1 MSGSLDDN
9 YHTPEETLLE
19 AASGS
24 DIPIIV
30 RINETYQNEDYDDS
44 GWFEDGLEI
53 LVEGVRSI
61 AYARIRVLDVHN
73 EKEAQKAHYDDFVA
87 ERQMFLDQVYLMPMN
102 VPLTLKL
109 VTRPGKS
116 TKYTSIAQV
125 IEDMPTKLLVHQ
137 DVISIPPG
145 GGQNTLVPANTVL
158 TVKRVFTCS
167 IDTAQYLQC
176 SFQSQHVSF
185 KDTLRVQF
193 SAIGDDTLYTMR
205 YLQMANVFPT
215 VFEFQHPKPDDVVHY
230 VNYEANAALTIAE
243 GPLELLG
250 IEHLNV
256 VIAWKRQHE
265 AKSYSTLAI
274 PESRAKT
281 LMVQTRHFDDKFIKN
296 NYIQRKFT
304 ACTHLD
310 FVSDKLYL
318 IPQDPPNAV
327 CLKSPNLFFYDPKAC
342 RLRVAK
348 DGITFNP
355 STDEESYDSD
365 YTEIA
370 PPIPERVPITCPQ
383 ASEISKK
390 KIGLFHNVHMEIKSL
405 FKKRFKSLRRKR
417 RGEQMREPGGY
428 LSNPMYRRSKSMP
441 DNRLDDSD
449 NNATGNERRK
459 KYSTMGY
466 RRPPAPPPESADS
479 QKITISTKSVLSTS
493 SISNSKSPTQP
504 CSTPTTSAPS
514 TLGSLA
520 STRRE
525 MRPLPEI
532 VSTHSDEDSDEYI
545 IPCPSVPPR
554 HCLSAPSS
562 PAPHRPAPPIPSDN
576 SHGDHLIV
584 SSAHISA
591 ETPSAS
597 NQSEHAR
604 EKQGYATIS
613 QKDMQSILGHGRTCK
628 DFNNLSVIELYHL
641 LIHCNLHDIANICYE
656 HLFDG
661 QFFADV
667 DVQELLQDQTVQ
679 CL

>member
-1 MSGSLDDN
+1 MSHSLDNN

-24 DIPIIV
+24 DIPVIV
-30 RINETYQNEDYDDS
+30 RMKETYQNEDYDGS

-61 AYARIRVLDVHN
+61 SYARIRVLDVHN

-87 ERQMFLDQVYLMPMN
+87 ERQMFLDQVYLMPMH
-102 VPLTLKL
+102 VPLKLKL

-176 SFQSQHVSF
+176 LFQSQHVSF

-193 SAIGDDTLYTMR
+193 SAIGDDSLYTMR

-215 VFEFQHPKPDDVVHY
+215 VFEFQHPKPDDVVHF
-230 VNYEANAALTIAE
+230 VHDKANDALTIAE

-250 IEHLNV
+250 TEHLNV

-265 AKSYSTLAI
+265 AKSYTTLVI

-281 LMVQTRHFDDKFIKN
+281 LMVQKRHFDDKFIKN
-296 NYIQRKFT
+296 NYMQRKYT

-318 IPQDPPNAV
+318 LPQDPPNAV

-355 STDEESYDSD
+355 STDDESYDSD

-370 PPIPERVPITCPQ
+370 PPIPERIPITCRQ
-383 ASEISKK
+383 ASNITKK
-390 KIGLFHNVHMEIKSL
+390 KIGLFHNVQNGIQRL
-405 FKKRFKSLRRKR
+405 FKKRLPPKR
-417 RGEQMREPGGY
+417 REQMREPGGH
-428 LSNPMYRRSKSMP
+428 LSNPMYRPLQSMP
-441 DNRLDDSD
+441 VILTDESD
-449 NNATGNERRK
+449 NNATGDEI
-459 KYSTMGY
+459 KYRT
-466 RRPPAPPPESADS
+466 PPAPPPESAGS
-479 QKITISTKSVLSTS
+479 QQITVATKSVVPTS
-493 SISNSKSPTQP
+493 
-504 CSTPTTSAPS
+504 
-514 TLGSLA
+514 
-520 STRRE
+520 RRE
-525 MRPLPEI
+525 MRPLKEI
-532 VSTHSDEDSDEYI
+532 VSTHSDEDSGEYI
-545 IPCPSVPPR
+545 IPCPLVPPR
-554 HCLSAPSS
+554 HCRLSTPS
-562 PAPHRPAPPIPSDN
+562 RPAPPIPSDN
-576 SHGDHLIV
+576 SHGDHGIV
-584 SSAHISA
+584 SSAYIST
-591 ETPSAS
+591 ETLSAS
-597 NQSEHAR
+597 NQSEHGND
-604 EKQGYATIS
+604 KPGYETIS

-628 DFNNLSVIELYHL
+628 DFNSLSVKELYHL
-641 LIHCNLHDIANICYE
+641 LKLCNLHDIANICYK
-656 HLFDG
+656 HLYDG
-661 QFFADV
+661 KFFANE
-667 DVQELLQDQTVQ
+667 DVQELLQDQPFSASTIQ
-679 CL
+679 IRKFKRLQDGWRPNISS

>member
-1 MSGSLDDN
+1 MRNFTD
-9 YHTPEETLLE
+9 
-19 AASGS
+19 
-24 DIPIIV
+24 
-30 RINETYQNEDYDDS
+30 
-44 GWFEDGLEI
+44 
-53 LVEGVRSI
+53 
-61 AYARIRVLDVHN
+61 
-73 EKEAQKAHYDDFVA
+73 EK
-87 ERQMFLDQVYLMPMN
+87 
-102 VPLTLKL
+102 
-109 VTRPGKS
+109 
-116 TKYTSIAQV
+116 V

-137 DVISIPPG
+137 DVMSIPPG

-193 SAIGDDTLYTMR
+193 SAIGDDSLYTMR
-205 YLQMANVFPT
+205 YLQMASVFPT
-215 VFEFQHPKPDDVVHY
+215 VFEFQHPKPDDVVHFVHY
-230 VNYEANAALTIAE
+230 DANAALTIAE

-250 IEHLNV
+250 TEHLNV

-265 AKSYSTLAI
+265 AKSYSTLVI

-281 LMVQTRHFDDKFIKN
+281 LMVQKRNFDDKFTKN
-296 NYIQRKFT
+296 NFIQRKFT
-304 ACTHLD
+304 ACKHLD

-365 YTEIA
+365 DTEIA
-370 PPIPERVPITCPQ
+370 PPIPERIPVTCPQ

-390 KIGLFHNVHMEIKSL
+390 KIGLFHNVHTEIKSL
-405 FKKRFKSLRRKR
+405 LKKRIKSLRRKR
-417 RGEQMREPGGY
+417 QGEQMREPGGY
-428 LSNPMYRRSKSMP
+428 LSNPMYRPLHSMP
-441 DNRLDDSD
+441 DTLTDESD
-449 NNATGNERRK
+449 NNATGNGK
-459 KYSTMGY
+459 KY
-466 RRPPAPPPESADS
+466 RKLPAPPPESADS
-479 QKITISTKSVLSTS
+479 QQITAATISVVPTS
-493 SISNSKSPTQP
+493 
-504 CSTPTTSAPS
+504 
-514 TLGSLA
+514 
-520 STRRE
+520 RRE

-554 HCLSAPSS
+554 HFFAPSS
-562 PAPHRPAPPIPSDN
+562 SAPQRPAPPIPSDN
-576 SHGDHLIV
+576 SNGDHGIV
-584 SSAHISA
+584 SSAHIST
-591 ETPSAS
+591 ETLLAS
-597 NQSEHAR
+597 NQSEHAH
-604 EKQGYATIS
+604 EKPGYATIS

-641 LIHCNLHDIANICYE
+641 LKHCNLHDIANICYE

-661 QFFADV
+661 QFFANV
-667 DVQELLQDQTVQ
+667 DVQELLQDQPFSASNIQ
-679 CL
+679 ILKFKKLQDGWRPNDSS